1 MANGQMKSTV
11 SLLMVLNFCMYA
23 ILLGIGG
30 WAMNVA
36 IDHGFILDSTLNLPA
51 HFSPVMFPMGNAATG
66 FFVTFALIAGV
77 VGIASILAGTNHYR
91 SWDAT
96 SRPSAVSSALIAWA
110 FTALAMG
117 FAWKEIE
124 LEGRNARLVKND
136 GGVHNYSNG
145 NSIRIRSS
153 TLRLISMVALR
164 DYFVNG

>member
-36 IDHGFILDSTLNLPA
+36 IDHGFILDSTLHLPA

-77 VGIASILAGTNHYR
+77 VGIASILAGSNHYR

-117 FAWKEIE
+117 FAWKEIV
-124 LEGRNARLVKND
+124 LEGRNARLKTMEAFTIILTVTQF
-136 GGVHNYSNG
+136 VY
-145 NSIRIRSS
+145 
-153 TLRLISMVALR
+153 VAAL
-164 DYFVNG
+164 YG